1 MEPTIVGATVV
12 QRAGKVL
19 LVREGKPA
27 VAGSWNLPGGRMEPG
42 EDPTAC
48 ARREAREETGL
59 AIEPASLVGIYQ
71 DRSQVVENAVL
82 VFVFGAHSTT
92 GEPRPDDGDSVIE
105 ARWVSPGRLDE
116 IDVRERYVRPAIEDA
131 MAGAT
136 VSLSLLQDLR
146 S

>member
-1 MEPTIVGATVV
+1 MAPTIVGATVV
-12 QRAGKVL
+12 QRAGEVL

-42 EDPTAC
+42 EDPVAC

-59 AIEPASLVGIYQ
+59 AIEPASLVGVYQ

-92 GEPRPDDGDSVIE
+92 GEPRPGDGDTVIE
-105 ARWVSPGRLDE
+105 ARWVSPARLDE
-116 IDVRERYVRPAIEDA
+116 IAVRERYVRHAIEDA
-131 MAGAT
+131 MSGAT
-136 VSLSLLQDLR
+136 APLSLFQDLR